1 VLWSPEPEMT
11 LAALSIAAELIDPL
25 APAVAAT
32 LTAALDELVAPT
44 SPELSG
50 PVGPVGRSE
59 RIMHVIG
66 QSESWRPR

>member
-1 VLWSPEPEMT
+1 MT
-11 LAALSIAAELIDPL
+11 VAALSIAAELIDPL

-50 PVGPVGRSE
+50 PGGRSE
-59 RIMHVIG
+59 RIIHVIG
-66 QSESWRPR
+66 HSGSWLLR

>member
-1 VLWSPEPEMT
+1 MARRVNEPRC
-11 LAALSIAAELIDPL
+11 SIAAELIDPL

-50 PVGPVGRSE
+50 PVGRSE